1 MKETV
6 ISVCMG
12 SSCFARGNNRTLGI
26 VRKYIEEN
34 KVPGVS
40 VTIKGN
46 MCQGQCS
53 KGPNI
58 TIDGRLFSGVLP
70 ENVCDILR
78 LNLPGGETAR

>member
-12 SSCFARGNNRTLGI
+12 SSCFARGNNRTLEI
-26 VRKYIEEN
+26 IRRYIAEN
-34 KVPGVS
+34 TSSGVS
-40 VTIKGN
+40 VSIKGN

-78 LNLPGGETAR
+78 LHLKGDE